1 MLAFHISPSLSGII
15 TLEDIIEAIIG
26 RQIVDEYDQFGKCNE
41 CGWRGL
47 PLATLIN
54 ILLRESKRLVTM
66 CVHVRVCVCV
76 CAASFYRRERGR
88 VDVW

>member
-47 PLATLIN
+47 PLTTLTN
-54 ILLRESKRLVTM
+54 ILLRERVNDWSQ
-66 CVHVRVCVCV
+66 CV
-76 CAASFYRRERGR
+76 YM
-88 VDVW
+88 

>member
-1 MLAFHISPSLSGII
+1 MLGFHISPSLSGII

-47 PLATLIN
+47 PLTTLTN
-54 ILLRESKRLVTM
+54 I
-66 CVHVRVCVCV
+66 
-76 CAASFYRRERGR
+76 Y
-88 VDVW
+88 

>member
-1 MLAFHISPSLSGII
+1 MFAFHISPSLSGII

-47 PLATLIN
+47 PLTTLIN
-54 ILLRESKRLVTM
+54 ILLRESKRLVIV

-76 CAASFYRRERGR
+76 CSFLLQEREGEG
-88 VDVW
+88 

>member
-1 MLAFHISPSLSGII
+1 MLGFHISPSLSGII

-41 CGWRGL
+41 CGRRGL
-47 PLATLIN
+47 PLTTLTN

-66 CVHVRVCVCV
+66 CVHVRVCVC
-76 CAASFYRRERGR
+76 AASFYRRERER
-88 VDVW
+88 IDV